1 MKFKTHFLIA
11 VFFLFSSDSPSLAEP
26 SVPCSGHDD
35 GNDPW
40 PKPLAGDDPS
50 LMANRPP
57 PPTAMTS
64 EPVPSLFTTPCDG
77 ISSTSTLSST
87 SSASSG
93 AEDNLSVGGGGGECK
108 VLLSPSGT
116 PCTKEDMELLARLE
130 FQNK

>member
-1 MKFKTHFLIA
+1 M
-11 VFFLFSSDSPSLAEP
+11 VFFFLLQRLPSLAEP

-35 GNDPW
+35 PW
-40 PKPLAGDDPS
+40 PKPLASEAVDDPS

-77 ISSTSTLSST
+77 ISSTSTLST

-93 AEDNLSVGGGGGECK
+93 AEDNLSVGGGGECK